1 MSVKNIDPTQMC
13 RICAVD
19 VTDDTVAHL
28 LIENNQITDLGEKF
42 ISCLGIQV
50 IYFQYYLDL

>member
-1 MSVKNIDPTQMC
+1 MSAKKDKDPLEMC

-19 VTDDTVAHL
+19 VANDTVAHL

-42 ISCLGIQV
+42 ISCLSIQV
-50 IYFQYYLDL
+50 SDF